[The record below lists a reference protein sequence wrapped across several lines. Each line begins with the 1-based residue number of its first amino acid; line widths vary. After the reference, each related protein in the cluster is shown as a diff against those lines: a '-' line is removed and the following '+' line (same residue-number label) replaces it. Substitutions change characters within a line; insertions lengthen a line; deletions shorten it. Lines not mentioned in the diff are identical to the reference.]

1 MPFVAWC
8 PCCPLLFDVPP
19 VICCLMSRLSSSPWH
34 PDPEKPV
41 LLNVLTVFCRLNVL
55 NDFCCLMFLLS
66 SAAWS
71 PSCPLLLVVPPVLYC
86 LMSCLSSATKCSAC
100 LLLLEVR
107 LSLAAWC
114 PVCPLLLDVLPV
126 LCCLM
131 SRLSPTSW
139 CPACPLLLD
148 VPPVLYCLMSRLC
161 STACPLPLDVPPVHC
176 CLMSGL
182 SSAAWCP
189 VCPLLLDLPPDVLKI
204 LSLVLLNMLIILL
217 VMRLCTIRFVLA
229 LLVPCTGVLYC
240 VSNDIYSPI
249 ILNRY
254 FALNIVMLALKFI
267 NVPVVTLTL
276 FRWHWTLN

>member
-8 PCCPLLFDVPP
+8 PCRPLLFDVPP

-41 LLNVLTVFCRLNVL
+41 LPNVLTVFCRLNVL

-126 LCCLM
+126 LCC
-131 SRLSPTSW
+131 
-139 CPACPLLLD
+139 PAYPLLLD
-148 VPPVLYCLMSRLC
+148 VPFVPCYLICRQMSWKSL
-161 STACPLPLDVPPVHC
+161 
-176 CLMSGL
+176 
-182 SSAAWCP
+182 AWC
-189 VCPLLLDLPPDVLKI
+189 C
-204 LSLVLLNMLIILL
+204 
-217 VMRLCTIRFVLA
+217 RTC
-229 LLVPCTGVLYC
+229 
-240 VSNDIYSPI
+240 
-249 ILNRY
+249 
-254 FALNIVMLALKFI
+254 
-267 NVPVVTLTL
+267 
-276 FRWHWTLN
+276 